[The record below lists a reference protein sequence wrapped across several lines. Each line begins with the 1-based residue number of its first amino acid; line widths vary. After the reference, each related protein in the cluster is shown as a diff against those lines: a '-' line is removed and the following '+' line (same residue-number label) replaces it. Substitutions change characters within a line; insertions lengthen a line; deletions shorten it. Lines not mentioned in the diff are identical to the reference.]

1 MDCRSG
7 AEEVGFEEETTRDG
21 GGTASVD
28 EGETFEGRADEFA
41 VAANGLSS
49 SSSFGV
55 TAAATA
61 CFGEVTLFALEDKG
75 LSSSSSGCGFTLA
88 TFGDEAPIGVLGKEE
103 MGTSSSSVVEDTL
116 TGAILGEVAFRGDAT
131 LSPFIREDSIQLK
144 NED

>member
-1 MDCRSG
+1 MDCKSG
-7 AEEVGFEEETTRDG
+7 AEEVGVEEETTRDG

-28 EGETFEGRADEFA
+28 AGETFGGRVDDFV

-49 SSSFGV
+49 SPSFGV

-61 CFGEVTLFALEDKG
+61 CLGEVTLSALEDKG
-75 LSSSSSGCGFTLA
+75 LSSSSSGSGFTLA
-88 TFGDEAPIGVLGKEE
+88 TFGDEDTIGVLGKEE

-116 TGAILGEVAFRGDAT
+116 TGAILGEVAFRGDVT
-131 LSPFIREDSIQLK
+131 LSPFIGEDSSQLK